1 MKELKKNFVLLVLFI
16 LLVFTLEHI
25 GYGEEKF
32 IDFPTHFYFFLVFA
46 TLSSIL
52 VPQLRWLSLYNLLL
66 FWGILFVAVSL
77 AYFHLNGYEKLQ
89 IMMLAFILFEISILI
104 AYQLNIKIYSNEVLM
119 ESLADHLYPNRTNN
133 LNSSLE
139 SIYLE
144 FSRSRRHHRPISVL
158 VIEPEKISRDTS
170 QVAYQT
176 LRQDLLQNF
185 VDARIGQLIAQQAR
199 QTDLITREK
208 DGKFVIVCAETTM
221 ESSAAL
227 ARRVQNNVQESLN
240 TSLRWAIAEFPKE
253 ALTFEDLVQKAKE
266 KLSAELPKEALTFKE
281 LVQKAKEKLS

>member
-32 IDFPTHFYFFLVFA
+32 IDFPTHFYFLLVLA

-89 IMMLAFILFEISILI
+89 ILMLAFILLETSILI
-104 AYQLNIKIYSNEVLM
+104 AYHLNIQISNSENLM
-119 ESLADHLYPNRTNN
+119 ESLAGYLYPNRTNN

-139 SIYLE
+139 SIHLE
-144 FSRSRRHHRPISVL
+144 FSRSRRHYRPISVL
-158 VIEPEKISRDTS
+158 VIEPEKISQDTG
-170 QVAYQT
+170 QIAYQA

-185 VDARIGQLIAQQAR
+185 VDARIGQLIAEQAR
-199 QTDLITREK
+199 QTDLVMRDQ
-208 DGKFVIVCAETTM
+208 DGKFVIVCAETNM

-227 ARRVQNNVQESLN
+227 ARRVQNNVLENLN
-240 TSLRWAIAEFPKE
+240 ASLRWAIAEFPKE

-266 KLSAELPKEALTFKE
+266 KIT
-281 LVQKAKEKLS
+281 